1 MVGSMDSEES
11 PLSGYHRRSLLLS
24 RGPTMSKKLPF
35 KWLAL
40 GAASAMLLGA
50 CVVQDDEDGT
60 GSAVVDEGMDPAAGD
75 VSVELSVDKASISQ
89 AESVTVTVK
98 LTNTTKRSIRLP
110 AWYAPGED
118 LEEDLFL
125 VTRSGQPVEF
135 TGPHYKRPALADE
148 DYVTLGP
155 NKSVTRTVTLSGFYD
170 LTQTGNYTIQYAA
183 DMLTS
188 VTRQAVSLDSNAV
201 SLWIEGRAN
210 APAPQFISAPGSQN
224 IGSLGFNKCTVDQ
237 QTTLTQALGAA
248 STMANG
254 ASLYLGGNPA
264 ASPRYT
270 TWFGAFSTNGWS
282 TAKNHFVAIKDAID
296 TKPINFDCGCKKTYY
311 AYVYPTQPYNVYLCK
326 AFWAAPLSGTDS
338 KGGTIIHELSH
349 FNAVSGTDDW
359 AYGQSAAKS
368 LASSD
373 PTKALN
379 NADNHEYFAENT
391 PALQ

>member
-1 MVGSMDSEES
+1 
-11 PLSGYHRRSLLLS
+11 
-24 RGPTMSKKLPF
+24 MSKRLPF

-50 CVVQDDEDGT
+50 CVVQDEEDGT
-60 GSAVVDEGMDPAAGD
+60 GSDVVVDEGMDPAAGD
-75 VSVELSVDKASISQ
+75 VSVKLAVDKASVSQ
-89 AESVTVTVK
+89 TESVTVTVT
-98 LTNTTKRSIRLP
+98 LSNMTKRSIRLP
-110 AWYAPGED
+110 AWYAPGEE

-125 VTRSGQPVEF
+125 VTRDGQPVEF

-155 NKSVTRTVTLSGFYD
+155 SKSVTRTVTLSGFYD
-170 LTQTGNYTIQYAA
+170 LTQTGTYTIQYAA

-188 VTRQAVSLDSNAV
+188 VTKQVVSLDSNDV

-210 APAPQFISAPGSQN
+210 APSPQFIGAPGTQN
-224 IGSLGFNKCTVDQ
+224 IGALGFSKCTADQ
-237 QTTLTQALGAA
+237 QTTVTQALNAA

-264 ASPRYT
+264 ANPRYT
-270 TWFGAFSTNGWS
+270 TWFGAFSTNGWN

-296 TKPINFDCGCKKTYY
+296 AKPINFDCGCKKKYY
-311 AYVYPTQPYNVYLCK
+311 AYVYPNQPYNVYLCSV
-326 AFWAAPLSGTDS
+326 FWSAPLSGTDS

-349 FNAVSGTDDW
+349 FDVVAGTDDW

-373 PTKALN
+373 PSKALN

-391 PALQ
+391 PSLQ